1 MNCNKDLSFVAVLHT
16 EISNHEASTVLK
28 KEKKKR
34 KIHHGY
40 CPDEIIQKKLT
51 GLSLQSCQISLS
63 THIRRVESQGRF
75 LLIENG
81 DQLKLQAKKHL
92 GESVACSELSA
103 QRRYALLSSHTWEQQ
118 APSWVYLV
126 YYLRSHI

>member
-1 MNCNKDLSFVAVLHT
+1 MNCKKDLSFVAVIHT

-28 KEKKKR
+28 KKKKS
-34 KIHHGY
+34 HHGY

-51 GLSLQSCQISLS
+51 GLPLQSCQISLS
-63 THIRRVESQGRF
+63 TCITRVESQGRF

-92 GESVACSELSA
+92 GESIACSELSA

-126 YYLRSHI
+126 YCLRSHI